1 MFLDATTK
9 IASIGVQVRHRL
21 TMHGFAMSVTKE
33 PLTWFDQVVT
43 CGLADVKAG
52 CIESATCKP
61 VQVDD
66 VAKGVVAAFGT
77 IYERDM
83 EKLDV
88 ESAGEV
94 GLAIME
100 LEEEAA
106 AEGEWPRHPAS

>member
-1 MFLDATTK
+1 M
-9 IASIGVQVRHRL
+9 
-21 TMHGFAMSVTKE
+21 
-33 PLTWFDQVVT
+33 TWFDQVVT